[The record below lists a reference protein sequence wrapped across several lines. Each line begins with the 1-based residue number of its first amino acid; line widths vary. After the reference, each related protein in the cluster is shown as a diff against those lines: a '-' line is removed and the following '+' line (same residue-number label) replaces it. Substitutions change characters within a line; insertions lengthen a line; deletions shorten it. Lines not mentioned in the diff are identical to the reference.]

1 MSENIPGTSGSHKV
15 AIAAIVVAGIVI
27 LACIAAFTAIAMIF
41 LANAPW

>member
-1 MSENIPGTSGSHKV
+1 MTENNQGTSGSYKV

-27 LACIAAFTAIAMIF
+27 LACIVAFTAIVMIF